1 MTESLSAAS
10 MIKGM
15 TMVRRTVTLD
25 ERAVELATRL
35 SGGNFSAYVNEAL
48 MRRVRLDGLREL
60 VAEDERRRGPIDSEG
75 IDQVRRELAEL
86 DRS

>member
-10 MIKGM
+10 MINGM

-48 MRRVRLDGLREL
+48 MRKVRLDGLREL
-60 VAEDERRRGPIDSEG
+60 VEEMDRRYGPVDPEEVER
-75 IDQVRRELAEL
+75 VRRELAEL

>member
-1 MTESLSAAS
+1 
-10 MIKGM
+10 MIGGM

-48 MRRVRLDGLREL
+48 MRKVRLDGLREL
-60 VAEDERRRGPIDSEG
+60 VEEMDRRYGPVDPEEVER
-75 IDQVRRELAEL
+75 VRRELAEL